1 MTLKDIQQLVV
12 SQTESA
18 EASQLLSRKMTFKAL
33 TLAVVSLLVLGLA
46 LVYTLKG
53 YPTFT
58 QEIQKIILIGLSVVF
73 GLTAIVLLYT
83 IQKMTNWRL
92 SKQFNLFKWVDTLQF
107 FMVCLLIV
115 LHVIT
120 FYVFTA
126 EVFQSSMY
134 PTLTEH
140 DRLIVYQFDYQPK
153 RRDIVVIFMDETY
166 YTQVDNAHYV
176 KRVVGLPGDTI
187 VLNAQNQLLINGE
200 LVQQVPAGYAAS
212 VSDLIST
219 LSDSKIPDGFY
230 FVLGDHV
237 ANSQDSRTLGLIR
250 EADIKA
256 KVIFRFYPKV
266 GFID

>member
-1 MTLKDIQQLVV
+1 MTLKDVQSLVKT
-12 SQTESA
+12 QTESEA
-18 EASQLLSRKMTFKAL
+18 ASQLLNRKLTLKAV
-33 TLAVVSLLVLGLA
+33 TLAVVSLLVFGLA
-46 LVYTLKG
+46 LLYTLKG

-58 QEIQKIILIGLSVVF
+58 HEIQKMILIGLSALF
-73 GLTAIVLLYT
+73 GVLAIVLLYT
-83 IQKMTNWRL
+83 LKKMTNWTL

-187 VLNAQNQLLINGE
+187 TMNNQNQLFINGE
-200 LVQQVPAGYAAS
+200 MVQQVPSGYVTA
-212 VSDLIST
+212 VNEFIGTLPNST
-219 LSDSKIPDGFY
+219 IPEGFY
-230 FVLGDHV
+230 FVLGDNV